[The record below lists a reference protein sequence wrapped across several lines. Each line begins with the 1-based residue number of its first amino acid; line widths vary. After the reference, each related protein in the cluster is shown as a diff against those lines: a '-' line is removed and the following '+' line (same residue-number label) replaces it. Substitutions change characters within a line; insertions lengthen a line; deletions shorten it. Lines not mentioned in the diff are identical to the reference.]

1 MCGTSAPWIHGG
13 PEVPILDG
21 HLGWFGEQSSTT
33 SADHCD
39 LPGPIAVGRVAFM
52 VRVYLL
58 VCFAPAAIVY
68 LLCHLPAPW
77 LSRRDSGIWVVCS
90 THVDESRW
98 GF

>member
-1 MCGTSAPWIHGG
+1 MSGTSAPWIHGG
-13 PEVPILDG
+13 PEVPGLHG

-33 SADHCD
+33 SADRGD
-39 LPGPIAVGRVAFM
+39 LPGPVAVGHVGFM

-68 LLCHLPAPW
+68 LLVTYPPPG
-77 LSRRDSGIWVVCS
+77 LSRRDSGISVVCS
-90 THVDESRW
+90 TRGDESRW